1 MTALSS
7 NAAFASQAAF
17 RAIMEA
23 FARPG
28 DIRRTSGEDAPAPLA
43 PATAALVQSLADYD
57 TPVWLDPALA
67 ATPDIANWIRFRTGA
82 PIAGEPGHAAFA
94 LIGDSAALPDFALF
108 AQGSDEYPDR
118 STTLIVQVARFSGSA
133 FTLEGPGIKTT
144 RQIAAEP
151 LPANFAERCA
161 LNRELF
167 PRGVDIVLVA
177 GDQAAALPRSIRV
190 SRGA

>member
-7 NAAFASQAAF
+7 NSAFASQAAF

-28 DIRRTSGEDAPAPLA
+28 DIRRISAEAAPAPLA

-67 ATPDIANWIRFRTGA
+67 ATPDIADWIRFRTGA
-82 PIAGEPGHAAFA
+82 PIASEAGHAAFA
-94 LIGDSAALPDFALF
+94 LIGDAAALPDFALF

-118 STTLIVQVARFSGSA
+118 STTLIVQVARFSGPA
-133 FTLEGPGIKTT
+133 FTLEGPGIKTM

-151 LPANFAERCA
+151 LPADFPERCA

-167 PRGVDIVLVA
+167 PRGVDVVLVA

-190 SRGA
+190 SRGP